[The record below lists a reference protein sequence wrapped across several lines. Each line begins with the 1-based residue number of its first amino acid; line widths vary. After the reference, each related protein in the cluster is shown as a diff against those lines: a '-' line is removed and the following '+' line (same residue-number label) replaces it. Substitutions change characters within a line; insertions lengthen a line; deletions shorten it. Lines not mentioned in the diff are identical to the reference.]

1 MYLFKNAIRNIHRA
15 IGKNI
20 LIGIIVLIIGF
31 ACCLSLS
38 IKQAAQTTKEEGLA
52 NLNVT
57 ANISYDRKNAMQNM
71 EPLSEGEELDKSLMA
86 EIFSQGNL
94 SIDELETYAK
104 AKSVKDFYYT
114 SSLSL
119 NGAEGTLDPIESTSN
134 DSIGGGKNGMGGM
147 EMNTADFTLVGYSDY
162 DAMNDFTSGVK
173 SVEEG
178 SLFSIDADNE
188 CIISDE
194 LAVYNSIEV
203 GDTITLTNPNNE
215 EETFTLSVTGIYTN
229 NESDTMGFQRSDP
242 ANQIYTS
249 YQATNALVKVSEA
262 NSENES
268 ESTYLTAL
276 TNGTYVFD
284 SVEDYEAFE
293 EEARALGL
301 DESYTITSTDITA
314 YEQSLTPLTNLAN
327 YANTFLWVILAIGG
341 AILIIF
347 NIFRL
352 RERKYEIGVLAAIGM
367 NKIKIA
373 IQFMIELFIVTFV
386 AIIIGVGLGSISS
399 VPITNS
405 LLAQSSTTSSMQSQM
420 HDDMGSGGPGT
431 FNEEAPST
439 PQIDDKG
446 QGMFAQGI
454 DYISEVTNATNFTVV
469 LQLLGIGLLLTIIS
483 GAISILFI
491 LRYEPLRILSDR
503 E

>member
-1 MYLFKNAIRNIHRA
+1 MYLFKNAVRNIKRS

-57 ANISYDRKNAMQNM
+57 ATISYDRKGAMENM
-71 EPLSEGEELDKSLMA
+71 EPPTEGSEPDKSQMA
-86 EIFSQGNL
+86 QIFSQGNL
-94 SIDELETYAK
+94 SIDELEVYAK
-104 AKSVKDFYYT
+104 ANSVKDFYYT
-114 SSLSL
+114 SNLSL
-119 NGAEGTLDPIESTSN
+119 NAYDGIDPIESNTDSSMN
-134 DSIGGGKNGMGGM
+134 DMGARGGM
-147 EMNTADFTLVGYSDY
+147 KIESSDFTLIGYSSY
-162 DAMNDFTSGVK
+162 DAMSDFIDGIK

-178 SLFSIDADNE
+178 SLFNIDATNE

-194 LAVYNSIEV
+194 LAIYNSIEV
-203 GDTITLTNPNNE
+203 GDTITLSNPNNE
-215 EETFTLSVTGIYTN
+215 SETFTLSVTGIYTSS
-229 NESDTMGFQRSDP
+229 ESDVMGMQRNDP

-249 YQATNALVKVSEA
+249 YLTTSTLVTNSKK
-262 NSENES
+262 NSANES
-268 ESTYLTAL
+268 DSTYLTAQ
-276 TNGTYVFD
+276 TNGTYVFENVD
-284 SVEDYEAFE
+284 DYEAFE
-293 EEARALGL
+293 EEARTLGL
-301 DESYTITSTDITA
+301 DDSYTISSSDITA

-341 AILIIF
+341 AILIVF

-373 IQFMIELFIVTFV
+373 TQFMIELFIVTLL
-386 AIIIGVGLGSISS
+386 AIIVGIGLGSATS

-405 LLAQSSTTSSMQSQM
+405 LLAQSSTTSTLESQM
-420 HDDMGSGGPGT
+420 PSDMQHGGPET
-431 FNEEAPST
+431 
-439 PQIDDKG
+439 KG
-446 QGMFAQGI
+446 QSGMFAQSTN
-454 DYISEVTNATNFTVV
+454 YISEVTSATNFTVI
-469 LQLLGIGLLLTIIS
+469 LQLLGIGLLLTVIS
-483 GAISILFI
+483 GVISILFI